1 MAKDPAFLFYP
12 GDWLGGT
19 MTFSRSHKGA
29 YMDLLM
35 VQFNN
40 GHMSLQDVE
49 TVLGGD
55 FQTMWEYKLKAKFLQ
70 DEKGLYYNQK
80 LEDEVNKRRNFTD
93 SRKKNLNNKTSH
105 MEAHTD
111 ARMENGNENEN
122 KDKKENRKRGAGE
135 KPKLNFGS
143 LQDSFSEKWETWI
156 KFKKEQFK
164 QSYKTPE
171 SEQLAINSLI
181 EISKGD
187 YIAAE
192 KIINQS
198 ISNLW
203 KGLFKLKE
211 NTQNGKSTTGNTK
224 EPKFG
229 RVPVS
234 DIERFMQSEIPV
246 IFKRNPDLRGDNG

>member
-40 GHMSLQDVE
+40 GHMSLQDIE
-49 TVLGGD
+49 TVLGVD
-55 FQTMWEYKLKAKFLQ
+55 FQTMWESKLKAKFLQ
-70 DEKGLYYNQK
+70 DEKGLFFNQK
-80 LEDEVNKRRNFTD
+80 LENEVNKRKNFTD
-93 SRKKNLNNKTSH
+93 SRKKNLTNKLNHTESH
-105 MEAHTD
+105 KETHTES
-111 ARMENGNENEN
+111 RMEDENEN
-122 KDKKENRKRGAGE
+122 VNKKENRKRGAGE

-164 QSYKTPE
+164 QSYKNPE

-203 KGLFKLKE
+203 KGLFEIKTL
-211 NTQNGKSTTGNTK
+211 QNGKSTTNPADK
-224 EPKFG
+224 KIG
-229 RVPVS
+229 RTT
-234 DIERFMQSEIPV
+234 EANAREFTG
-246 IFKRNPDLRGDNG
+246 RGPILDVKNLGY